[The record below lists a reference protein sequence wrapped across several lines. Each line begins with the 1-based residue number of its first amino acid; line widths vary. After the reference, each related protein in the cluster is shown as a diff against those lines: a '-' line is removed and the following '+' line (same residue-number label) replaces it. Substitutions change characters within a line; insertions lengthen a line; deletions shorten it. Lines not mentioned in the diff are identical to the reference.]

1 MAFSQVP
8 TNWITSYASDDT
20 TLTIPRASLPELSA
34 AEANTTTG
42 DIRDIV
48 FAFVERI
55 YQVYI
60 TSAAADR
67 PAKMTLIRSTQTNET
82 TGKVT
87 RQYTINFTMDEAA
100 GSLTTSDE

>member
-8 TNWITSYASDDT
+8 TDWIASYSSDGT
-20 TLTIPRASLPELSA
+20 NLTIPRASLPELSS
-34 AEANTTTG
+34 AEAHTSTG

-48 FAFVERI
+48 FSFVERI

-67 PAKMTLIRSTQTNET
+67 PAKMALIRSTQTNET

-87 RQYTINFTMDEAA
+87 GQYTINFTMDEAA